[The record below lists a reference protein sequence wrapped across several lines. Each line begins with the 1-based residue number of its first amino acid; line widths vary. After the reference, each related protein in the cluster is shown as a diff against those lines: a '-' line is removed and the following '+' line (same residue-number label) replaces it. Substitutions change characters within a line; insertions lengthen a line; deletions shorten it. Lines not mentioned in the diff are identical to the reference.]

1 MPGIQFNGTQSYM
14 IDVSALGLTL
24 NITGIANNSSVPQ
37 TIRSLVGGNLF
48 ISGGAVANTNILMS
62 GAGSDLLFATSATA
76 LNANIVMSNSS
87 NLNMLAQ
94 STLGVATVTM
104 NSAALNF
111 SDFSS
116 GGQASVTLNNGALQF
131 NNYIL
136 PGTTI
141 GSLAG
146 SGTVNL
152 TDISNAGKSLTIG
165 GNNQSTT
172 FSGQIFG
179 RGSIVKEGSGTL
191 TLTGNNAFQGGTTI
205 NAGTLAVNGSLASL
219 VIVGN
224 GGNLSGT
231 GLLNNVIVNGA
242 ISPGN
247 SIGTINVTGN
257 YIQNPG
263 STYQVEV
270 GSQSDLIRIF
280 GGATI
285 NGGTVAVQ
293 AGAGA
298 RATTYTIVTAT
309 DGVTGTYQGLTSNL
323 VFVTPSLSYDA
334 NNVFLTLRTNFAGG
348 VAAAAGPATRSG
360 SAVRWTRSPTRRRG
374 TSTPS

>member
-37 TIRSLVGGNLF
+37 TIRSLVGGNLL

-76 LNANIVMSNSS
+76 LNANIVMTNSS

-111 SDFSS
+111 FDFSS
-116 GGQASVTLNNGALQF
+116 GGRASVTLNNGGQLQF
-131 NNYIL
+131 TNYIL

-152 TDISNAGKSLTIG
+152 TDTSNAGIKSLTIG

-172 FSGQIFG
+172 FSGQIIG
-179 RGSIVKEGSGTL
+179 GGSIVKEGSGTL
-191 TLTGNNAFQGGTTI
+191 TLTGNN
-205 NAGTLAVNGSLASL
+205 
-219 VIVGN
+219 
-224 GGNLSGT
+224 
-231 GLLNNVIVNGA
+231 
-242 ISPGN
+242 
-247 SIGTINVTGN
+247 
-257 YIQNPG
+257 
-263 STYQVEV
+263 TYP
-270 GSQSDLIRIF
+270 
-280 GGATI
+280 A
-285 NGGTVAVQ
+285 
-293 AGAGA
+293 A
-298 RATTYTIVTAT
+298 RR
-309 DGVTGTYQGLTSNL
+309 SM
-323 VFVTPSLSYDA
+323 
-334 NNVFLTLRTNFAGG
+334 
-348 VAAAAGPATRSG
+348 PA
-360 SAVRWTRSPTRRRG
+360 RWR
-374 TSTPS
+374 